1 MPSPIL
7 GNQLIPIWA
16 TSVGTDSPKP
26 DCADCVS
33 FQNCL
38 SEHQRSNK
46 VRPKA
51 TGAEASLRRRTER
64 WHQKRQT
71 HNVHFDDGA
80 CAGARVAPAGHR
92 APPPDQAI

>member
-38 SEHQRSNK
+38 SEHQKSNK
-46 VRPKA
+46 VRPKV
-51 TGAEASLRRRTER
+51 TGTEASLRRRTER
-64 WHQKRQT
+64 WHQKRPT
-71 HNVHFDDGA
+71 LDVHYDDGA
-80 CAGARVAPAGHR
+80 CAGARVALAHR
-92 APPPDQAI
+92 APPANQAV